1 MSREDVMKISENG
14 RKKMGRPTSDKRDK
28 RFELR
33 LSAETYLVLEECA
46 KKLNI
51 TKADVVH
58 KGIEL
63 VKNEIEKK

>member
-1 MSREDVMKISENG
+1 MSREDVMKINENG

-33 LSAETYLVLEECA
+33 LSAGTYSVLEECA

-63 VKNEIEKK
+63 VKNEIENK